1 VRIVL
6 FTGKGGVG
14 KTTTASAT
22 ALRLADRGLKTL
34 VLSTDIAHSLGD
46 ALNVQLTDDPIEVS
60 PNLWAVQIDTQGRFE
75 VAWRDVQA
83 FLIDMLARGG
93 VDPITADELTVLP
106 GVDEV
111 LALLAVRQMALSG
124 DWDVLVVDCAPTAET
139 LRLLA
144 LPEALGW
151 YLQRVFPA
159 QRRFMRTMRP
169 LARVMGKAD
178 ALPPDNIFEAIG
190 RLAEELAGVRQMLG
204 DPRVTSVRLV
214 LTPEAVVAAEA
225 RRTFTALALYGYGV
239 DMIVA
244 NRVFSASEDE
254 WRQGWAQA
262 QQRQLTSIRDSFAG
276 LPVRELPFWS
286 TEPVGVGALRGV
298 ASALYGDLP
307 GDDPAPS
314 GLRPDLLRVDPDGKD
329 FILKIRLPLVARG
342 EVEAS
347 RAGDDLIV
355 TVSGNRRVL
364 TLPSV
369 LRRCSVVRGS
379 FDGEV
384 LSVRFKRDPLLWPK
398 VGPGAHRRPKP
409 NSRAPRPSPTPSAPA
424 PSLAT
429 RPLPPRAVAAEP
441 STAVETP
448 AVGSIGYRSF
458 AALPPEQ
465 ENGVGNHA

>member
-1 VRIVL
+1 MRIVL

-22 ALRLADRGLKTL
+22 ALRLADRGQKTL
-34 VLSTDIAHSLGD
+34 LLSTDIAHSLSD
-46 ALNVQLTDDPIEVS
+46 ALDLPLTGEPREVS

-111 LALLAVRQMALSG
+111 LALLAVREMALSG

-151 YLQRVFPA
+151 YLQKVFPA
-159 QRRFMRTMRP
+159 QRRFVKTVRP
-169 LARVMGKAD
+169 LARVMGRGD
-178 ALPPDNIFEAIG
+178 VLPPDNLFEALA
-190 RLAEELAGVRQMLG
+190 RLTDELAGVRQMLG
-204 DPRVTSVRLV
+204 DPKLTSVRLV

-244 NRVFSASEDE
+244 NRVFTASEDT
-254 WRQGWAQA
+254 WRRGWARA
-262 QQRQLTSIRDSFAG
+262 QQRHLAAIRDSFVG
-276 LPVRELPFWS
+276 LPVRELPYWPS
-286 TEPVGVGALRGV
+286 EPVGTASLRAV
-298 ASALYGDLP
+298 ADALYGPLP
-307 GDDPAPS
+307 GADPAPQEAP
-314 GLRPDLLRVDPDGKD
+314 RNDLLRVDADGAD
-329 FILKIRLPLVARG
+329 FVLRMRLPLVGRG
-342 EVEAS
+342 EVEAA
-347 RAGDDLIV
+347 RAGDDLVV

-369 LRRCSVVRGS
+369 LRRCTVVGGS
-379 FDGEV
+379 FDGTY
-384 LSVRFKRDPLLWPK
+384 LAVRFRRNPLLWPR
-398 VGPGAHRRPKP
+398 VSGGAHRRPKP
-409 NSRAPRPSPTPSAPA
+409 TPRP
-424 PSLAT
+424 
-429 RPLPPRAVAAEP
+429 EP
-441 STAVETP
+441 DMEESV
-448 AVGSIGYRSF
+448 VS
-458 AALPPEQ
+458 
-465 ENGVGNHA
+465 